1 MKKRCITGKRRSDRL
16 KIVRDS
22 GANGRLITVPTESAI
37 MSFMNCANMWEP
49 DAMYVMPTGMIC
61 SGWVKQSPQWN
72 FRHIDVDLDAYIQDA
87 LDAIEYAIGDTT
99 TKWGA

>member
-1 MKKRCITGKRRSDRL
+1 
-16 KIVRDS
+16 
-22 GANGRLITVPTESAI
+22 
-37 MSFMNCANMWEP
+37 
-49 DAMYVMPTGMIC
+49 MPTGMIC

-99 TKWGA
+99 TKWGS

>member
-1 MKKRCITGKRRSDRL
+1 
-16 KIVRDS
+16 
-22 GANGRLITVPTESAI
+22 
-37 MSFMNCANMWEP
+37 
-49 DAMYVMPTGMIC
+49 MPTGMIC

-99 TKWGA
+99 TKWGAERAKNGHPAPFPLNISRLEMKISDLCIGSVMRKSIRRCPPNILT